1 MIITYVPF
9 STIYLIVLNM
19 DYHNRAGSKKGS
31 GGIASDAQ
39 LNLQRRKK
47 VDDLLRQ
54 GEEIPYT
61 FQKLPGAG
69 VGADEE
75 IETELRRNPYI
86 YRNHSGKLVCK
97 LCNTMHMSWSS
108 VERHLSGK
116 KHGLNVLR
124 RGQMS
129 GRNTMMAKHR
139 GGFNNGEDPETVR
152 FQEEVERDRLRIRNS
167 GVVPEC
173 QIVQIKDEENGL
185 TGICVKLDYNSK
197 EGQLSQS
204 ASSADPS
211 RQNDSPVDNF
221 EYPPFMRIVSG
232 LETSSRKGKEKEK
245 DKDKDKKFLVVS
257 YEPFENIAIEIP
269 NNREVVVPK
278 GDYMQENAVDEL
290 NAKCCYWDRD
300 LRYFFVQCFF
310 QNE

>member
-1 MIITYVPF
+1 M
-9 STIYLIVLNM
+9 
-19 DYHNRAGSKKGS
+19 
-31 GGIASDAQ
+31 
-39 LNLQRRKK
+39 
-47 VDDLLRQ
+47 DDLLRQ

-61 FQKLPGAG
+61 FQKPQG
-69 VGADEE
+69 VSADEE

-108 VERHLSGK
+108 VERHLNGK

-124 RGQMS
+124 REQMG
-129 GRNTMMAKHR
+129 GRNTTMVNHKR
-139 GGFNNGEDPETVR
+139 GFNNGEDPETVR
-152 FQEEVERDRLRIRNS
+152 FQEEVERDRLRIRNN

-173 QIVQIKDEENGL
+173 QIVQIKDEESGL

-197 EGQLSQS
+197 GGQLPRV
-204 ASSADPS
+204 ASSADPNQ
-211 RQNDSPVDNF
+211 QNDSAVDNF
-221 EYPPFMRIVSG
+221 AYPPFMRIVSG

-269 NNREVVVPK
+269 NDRDVVVPK
-278 GDYMQENAVDEL
+278 GDYVQENAVDEL

-300 LRYFFVQCFF
+300 MRYFFVQFF
-310 QNE
+310 FKNE